1 MKKKKFDEVVR
12 NHLSKYNKGN
22 DGWYRNR
29 GGYRHILYLPEE
41 CKTDKELFIK
51 KQKEIV
57 FNFGLITPAK
67 IYPFFLDGHLHTLAH
82 HLTSSQIM
90 CYNFFR
96 PLINEKGI
104 PTPQLI
110 KLFKFIC
117 PNLELDE
124 SSIARFEY
132 QEEGEGTN
140 FDFILHT
147 NSIKIYCE
155 IKYTEEDFAKQCKTK
170 TEKHFQKQ
178 YSGMIAECSHLW
190 KTEVKEDDFMNHY
203 FQLFRN
209 VIRARTDNDYVL
221 FICPKDRDDLKES
234 FDSFKKI
241 YLKDDIQ
248 NIQYV
253 YWESLIENAKKIGV
267 DVSEFEGRY
276 FMYK

>member
-29 GGYRHILYLPEE
+29 GGYSHILYLPEE

>member
-1 MKKKKFDEVVR
+1 MKKKQFDEEVR
-12 NHLSKYNKGN
+12 GHLSKYNKGK
-22 DGWYRNR
+22 DGWYRNK
-29 GGYRHILYLPEE
+29 GGYKHILYLPEE

-51 KQKEIV
+51 KQKEVV

-67 IYPFFLDGHLHTLAH
+67 INPFFLDGHLHPLAH

-96 PLINEKGI
+96 PLINKKGI
-104 PTPQLI
+104 PTPKLI
-110 KLFKFIC
+110 ELFKFIC
-117 PNLELDE
+117 PDLEWDE

-155 IKYTEEDFAKQCKTK
+155 IKYTEKDFTKQCKTK
-170 TEKHFQKQ
+170 TKNHFKKQ

-190 KTEVKEDDFMNHY
+190 KEKVKEDDFMKQY

-221 FICPKDRDDLKES
+221 FICPKDRDDLEES
-234 FDSFKKI
+234 FDSFKKF

-248 NIQYV
+248 NIQYI

>member
-1 MKKKKFDEVVR
+1 M
-12 NHLSKYNKGN
+12 
-22 DGWYRNR
+22 
-29 GGYRHILYLPEE
+29 
-41 CKTDKELFIK
+41 
-51 KQKEIV
+51 
-57 FNFGLITPAK
+57 ITPAK